1 MKKWKWKKKQKGRE
15 KRGRFFFLILSELF
29 PNSYLK
35 RLSLAVK
42 GYSFNLVWKF
52 AVNKLKLLW

>member
-1 MKKWKWKKKQKGRE
+1 MRKKEGESGKMERV
-15 KRGRFFFLILSELF
+15 FLTLSELF
-29 PNSYLK
+29 SNSYLD

>member
-1 MKKWKWKKKQKGRE
+1 MVKRQKGGGGGG
-15 KRGRFFFLILSELF
+15 KDFFVLF
-29 PNSYLK
+29 SDQFSNSSPK

-52 AVNKLKLLW
+52 AVNKLELLW

>member
-1 MKKWKWKKKQKGRE
+1 MEMEKKAEGEGKKRKI
-15 KRGRFFFLILSELF
+15 FFLILSELF